1 MRELWWCFLSG
12 WILMLGLS
20 GFGQQP
26 AEAADH
32 QRPSRPL
39 RLIEV
44 GQLPPLE
51 GRVTLMPGGHW
62 TSPVLSTSQ
71 QQQVTL
77 VLTMEEGTASVSSA
91 AVGLSPRAT
100 DGVLVWQRTGITDL
114 VQMEVQADPLAISPV
129 SFRWQLW
136 AK

>member
-32 QRPSRPL
+32 PEPSRPL

-62 TSPVLSTSQ
+62 NSPVLSTSQ
-71 QQQVTL
+71 QHQVTL
-77 VLTMEEGTASVSSA
+77 VLTMEEGTATVSSA
-91 AVGLSPRAT
+91 AIGLLPCT
-100 DGVLVWQRTGITDL
+100 IDGMLVWKRSGITDL
-114 VQMEVQADPLAISPV
+114 VQIDVQADPFAISPV
-129 SFRWQLW
+129 SFRWQLR